1 MDNQMVK
8 CRDTHRSL
16 CTVALERID
25 IALKNELS
33 RIIVAIAGVAVV
45 HVNHRDIWIAVIL
58 HKGKLKL
65 TRDVQP
71 RS

>member
-1 MDNQMVK
+1 MVK

-16 CTVALERID
+16 CAVALERIY
-25 IALKNELS
+25 IALKNEIS
-33 RIIVAIAGVAVV
+33 RVIVAIAGVAIV
-45 HVNHRDIWIAVIL
+45 HVNHGDIRIAVIL
-58 HKGKLKL
+58 DKGELEL